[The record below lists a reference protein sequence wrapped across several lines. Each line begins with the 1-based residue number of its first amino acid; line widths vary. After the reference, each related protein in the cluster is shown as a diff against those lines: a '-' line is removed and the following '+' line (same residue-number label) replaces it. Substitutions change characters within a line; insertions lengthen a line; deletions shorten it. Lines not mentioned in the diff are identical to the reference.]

1 MMMAGS
7 LHPPFS
13 LFLPEEKE
21 KTGRARSKREKEVSP
36 LRGDVGRGTRKGCF
50 LRVRMSSA
58 RGVVRARVCSSMNG
72 QAALSA
78 GATWSAQSRPKLIP
92 IDRALQNDA
101 LSSISATSLS
111 RANSA
116 SS

>member
-58 RGVVRARVCSSMNG
+58 RGVVRAGVVTRRMDKLLFPL
-72 QAALSA
+72 ALPGPLKA
-78 GATWSAQSRPKLIP
+78 VL
-92 IDRALQNDA
+92 N
-101 LSSISATSLS
+101 
-111 RANSA
+111 
-116 SS
+116 